1 MPLNDDHL
9 RAIGRIVVTF
19 NYLEESAEFT
29 VQALMGDST
38 PNIVWQALTVG
49 ESFDRLIF
57 KIGVLARLRLPYPDL
72 LADLERWITEAKKVQ
87 EDRNR
92 VLHSGWIS
100 WQDQEHAEDV
110 ATALRQ
116 TSRDIFGQITDYTPR
131 DLHAIADRIAEVEKS
146 LRTLRRRMR
155 DLPMRS

>member
-1 MPLNDDHL
+1 M
-9 RAIGRIVVTF
+9 
-19 NYLEESAEFT
+19 
-29 VQALMGDST
+29 
-38 PNIVWQALTVG
+38 G

-92 VLHSGWIS
+92 ILHSGWIF

-116 TSRDIFGQITDYTPR
+116 TSRDILGQIRDYTPH
-131 DLHAIADRIAEVEKS
+131 DLHAIANRIVEVEKS
-146 LRTLRRRMR
+146 LRTLTHRIR
-155 DLPMRS
+155 DLPMRG